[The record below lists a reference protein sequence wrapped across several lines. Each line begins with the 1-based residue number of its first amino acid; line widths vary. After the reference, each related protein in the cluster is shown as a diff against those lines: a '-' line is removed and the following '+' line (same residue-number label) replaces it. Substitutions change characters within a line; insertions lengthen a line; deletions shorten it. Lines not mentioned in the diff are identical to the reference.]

1 MTDATIPDDPRTGR
15 APHGDWLGTPYLR
28 FERHG
33 ALAHCIV
40 DRPAKRNA
48 MTPAMYFGVRYAI
61 NHVDADPDLAGLL
74 LTGTGDVFIPGGDL
88 GGDNRDGW
96 GDLPGLLFMD
106 LVPFDA
112 FRQSAK
118 PVVSAIN
125 GICQGG
131 GLMMAMLSDVAV
143 ASDRATFRAPELLRG
158 ISDTNYAQILPRQI
172 GPARARDMLLT
183 GRTVSASEAVEW
195 GLVSRVA
202 PHDALMEVATDVL
215 IAACRSAPIARGDV
229 KRSLDAYY
237 GLYDRIA
244 MVNSLRGPEALEGYH
259 AFRERRS
266 PSWIPADLPT
276 DGRL

>member
-1 MTDATIPDDPRTGR
+1 
-15 APHGDWLGTPYLR
+15 
-28 FERHG
+28 
-33 ALAHCIV
+33 
-40 DRPAKRNA
+40 
-48 MTPAMYFGVRYAI
+48 MYFGVRYAI
-61 NHVDADPDLAGLL
+61 NHVDADADLAGLL

-88 GGDNRDGW
+88 SGDNRDGW

-172 GPARARDMLLT
+172 GPARARDMLVT
-183 GRTVSASEAVEW
+183 GRTITAVEAVDW
-195 GLVSRVA
+195 GLVSRLA
-202 PHDALMEVATDVL
+202 PHEQLIDVATEVL
-215 IAACRSAPIARGDV
+215 VAACKSAPVARADT
-229 KRSLDAYY
+229 KRSLDSYY
-237 GLYDRIA
+237 GLYDRIG
-244 MVNSLRGPEALEGYH
+244 MINSLRGPEALEGYH
-259 AFRERRS
+259 SFVERRA
-266 PSWIPADLPT
+266 PAWIPDGLEN